1 MGATLDQARNEL
13 ITAFAKAWREVAAEV
28 GTTVMENVTVGF
40 FDPDGVP
47 NEGQNPQNKP
57 WARLTV
63 QHTDS
68 RRPLGA
74 RRVTRS
80 GVVVFQ
86 GFFYRKTTAVDAA
99 AQKFVAAVA
108 KKIEAHRGQVELF
121 DITPLERPI
130 NNGYAQTDVQA
141 RFSYTDYLR

>member
-1 MGATLDQARNEL
+1 MGATLETARNEL
-13 ITAFAKAWREVAAEV
+13 IGAFAKAWNDVAAEV
-28 GTTVMENVTVGF
+28 GTQVMDSVTVGF

-47 NEGQNPQNKP
+47 NEGKNPGNKP

-63 QHTDS
+63 QHTES

-74 RRVTRS
+74 KRVTRN

-86 GFFYRKTTAVDAA
+86 AFFYRKTTAVDAA

-108 KKIEAHRGQVELF
+108 RKIETHRGEVELF
-121 DITPLERPI
+121 EITPLERPI

-141 RFSYTDYLR
+141 RFSYTEYLR